1 MFKKFPTIEEIY
13 NYYHGQTFFVM
24 KGFYPKPVKNFDTLV
39 NDNDKEL
46 LRRFQSF
53 LKRNIDM
60 IDWKLYI
67 KSLAQYFKRRFELK
81 ILGSLAGNKIYRQ
94 YLMFNNLNSD
104 KSEEDVYQEIINSLN
119 FLKNY
124 LKENEIT
131 FDEYFN
137 LDVSTVPIYLKHI
150 YGGIISQYFYA
161 CFPHSKLVRMFFNTP
176 DDCFLEFFNLSKN
189 EFIDLNIM
197 NKRDNILKYQSIK
210 TISDKFQEKFG
221 K

>member
-1 MFKKFPTIEEIY
+1 
-13 NYYHGQTFFVM
+13 M

-39 NDNDKEL
+39 SDSDKEL

-94 YLMFNNLNSD
+94 YLMFNNLNND
-104 KSEEDVYQEIINSLN
+104 KSEEDIYQEIINSLN

-197 NKRDNILKYQSIK
+197 NKRDNILKYRFLIPVKHVFLQY
-210 TISDKFQEKFG
+210 
-221 K
+221 

>member
-1 MFKKFPTIEEIY
+1 MSELRL
-13 NYYHGQTFFVM
+13 G
-24 KGFYPKPVKNFDTLV
+24 DT
-39 NDNDKEL
+39 
-46 LRRFQSF
+46 R
-53 LKRNIDM
+53 
-60 IDWKLYI
+60 
-67 KSLAQYFKRRFELK
+67 
-81 ILGSLAGNKIYRQ
+81 
-94 YLMFNNLNSD
+94 
-104 KSEEDVYQEIINSLN
+104 EIIKEYSDEFFDCVVSDIPYKIATGGSRIEFKGNEMSGIMRKVCPN
-119 FLKNY
+119 DRLKNRWIKQEDSDTDI
-124 LKENEIT
+124 LVRTGKLFANNEIT

-210 TISDKFQEKFG
+210 NISDKFQEKFG